1 MTVSP
6 ELVHDTVRHPIA
18 VGGPL
23 EVTTRD
29 IALRGQT
36 SRLAAGEE
44 DRGLSDAKGVD
55 DVEPQ
60 VIRM

>member
-23 EVTTRD
+23 EVTTR
-29 IALRGQT
+29 I
-36 SRLAAGEE
+36 SRYVGK
-44 DRGLSDAKGVD
+44 RV
-55 DVEPQ
+55 V
-60 VIRM
+60 